1 MPFDYCDV
9 LRADLPGPAGRWS
22 GFPAHNFVGGH
33 MDADH
38 VPVEDLIAALTN
50 ALQREGKNLATY
62 NLRTGPLGYRP
73 LREFIAGALKARAAM
88 AVDPDEILITSWS
101 LQSMDLV
108 NQMML
113 SPGDTVVLEQATYGG
128 AITRLQARGAHPV
141 GVALDEDGMRMDALE
156 ETLTRL
162 AGEGRT
168 PKFIYTIPTVQ
179 NPTGTVMPVARR
191 ERMLALADR
200 FGVAIFEDDCYADL
214 LWEGE
219 RPPAIY
225 ALDDGRR
232 VLYCAS
238 FSKSIAPALRLGY
251 VVADWGGLS
260 RLVALKTDAGTGALE
275 QLALADYCAPHFD
288 DHVSRATASLKR
300 KHDVMVEALIAEFGT
315 AAEFAPAKGGIFLW
329 IKLPKGVDTGK
340 LAAAAGAE
348 GISLN
353 PGAEWTVDGYD
364 NRHWMRL
371 CFGHPTPEE
380 IVEGVAKLARI
391 CHREFGVP
399 TTGGNLLRG

>member
-9 LRADLPGPAGRWS
+9 LRADVPGPAGRWS

-88 AVDPDEILITSWS
+88 AVDPDEILITSGS

-156 ETLTRL
+156 ET
-162 AGEGRT
+162 
-168 PKFIYTIPTVQ
+168 
-179 NPTGTVMPVARR
+179 
-191 ERMLALADR
+191 
-200 FGVAIFEDDCYADL
+200 
-214 LWEGE
+214 
-219 RPPAIY
+219 
-225 ALDDGRR
+225 
-232 VLYCAS
+232 
-238 FSKSIAPALRLGY
+238 
-251 VVADWGGLS
+251 
-260 RLVALKTDAGTGALE
+260 
-275 QLALADYCAPHFD
+275 
-288 DHVSRATASLKR
+288 
-300 KHDVMVEALIAEFGT
+300 
-315 AAEFAPAKGGIFLW
+315 
-329 IKLPKGVDTGK
+329 
-340 LAAAAGAE
+340 
-348 GISLN
+348 
-353 PGAEWTVDGYD
+353 
-364 NRHWMRL
+364 
-371 CFGHPTPEE
+371 
-380 IVEGVAKLARI
+380 
-391 CHREFGVP
+391 
-399 TTGGNLLRG
+399 

>member
-1 MPFDYCDV
+1 MTATPICC
-9 LRADLPGPAGRWS
+9 GR
-22 GFPAHNFVGGH
+22 
-33 MDADH
+33 
-38 VPVEDLIAALTN
+38 
-50 ALQREGKNLATY
+50 
-62 NLRTGPLGYRP
+62 
-73 LREFIAGALKARAAM
+73 
-88 AVDPDEILITSWS
+88 
-101 LQSMDLV
+101 
-108 NQMML
+108 
-113 SPGDTVVLEQATYGG
+113 
-128 AITRLQARGAHPV
+128 
-141 GVALDEDGMRMDALE
+141 
-156 ETLTRL
+156 
-162 AGEGRT
+162 
-168 PKFIYTIPTVQ
+168 
-179 NPTGTVMPVARR
+179 
-191 ERMLALADR
+191 
-200 FGVAIFEDDCYADL
+200 
-214 LWEGE
+214 E

-225 ALDDGRR
+225 AHDDGRR
-232 VLYCAS
+232 VLYCGS

-353 PGAEWTVDGYD
+353 PGAAWTVDGD
-364 NRHWMRL
+364 DHRHWMRL
-371 CFGHPTPEE
+371 CFGHPTPEHGRGRQ
-380 IVEGVAKLARI
+380 IGAD